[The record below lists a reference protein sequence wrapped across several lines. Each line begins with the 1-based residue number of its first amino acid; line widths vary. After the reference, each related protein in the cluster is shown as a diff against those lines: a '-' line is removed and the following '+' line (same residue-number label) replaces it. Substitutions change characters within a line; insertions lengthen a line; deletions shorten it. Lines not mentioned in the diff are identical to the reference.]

1 MTAFDYSGILER
13 HVPPNISDVMIK
25 IAVTQ
30 ERSRIWREQ
39 YPDAFDELRR
49 TTDIDA
55 TFYSNACEKI
65 VKDRSR
71 VVGYLSGDAPDDVAG
86 NKVLGYSR
94 ARDHILSEAGKGTRL
109 SPELLLETERILI
122 EAFVDVKADYRKV
135 DGPHTGKG
143 VMTAVRNVA
152 DAERIEELTER
163 FCTSVEVS
171 MEKGIQ
177 PLLLIPAAVSDFH
190 YLSPLAHGNGRVSRL
205 LSEYLLVRTGF
216 DMILYQSLDRYA
228 YSDLRRYVSSIYRT
242 SMLRRID
249 PRESMPFTEGF
260 LECLDDVSSSLNVMF
275 PPPSV
280 ERLSKTDRV
289 RHVALKQEAEFTK
302 SDIVP
307 ALPGISPTLIQQ
319 SLSELVGD
327 GLLHRTGHTKGCRYV
342 IKRQ

>member
-13 HVPPNISDVMIK
+13 HVPLNVSELMIR

-30 ERSRIWREQ
+30 ERSRIWRQQ
-39 YPDAFDELRR
+39 YSDAFDELRR

-55 TFYSNACEKI
+55 AFYSNACEKI
-65 VKDRSR
+65 IKDRSK
-71 VVGYLSGDAPDDVAG
+71 VVGYLSGDAPDIVG
-86 NKVLGYSR
+86 MKVLGYSR
-94 ARDHILSEAGKGTRL
+94 ARDHMLSEAGKGARL

-122 EAFVDVKADYRKV
+122 EAFKDVKADYRRA

-143 VMTAVRNVA
+143 IMTAVRDVA
-152 DAERIEELTER
+152 DSERIEELTER
-163 FCTSVEVS
+163 FCTSVEIS
-171 MEKGIQ
+171 MEEGIQ

-205 LSEYLLVRTGF
+205 LSEYLLVRSGF
-216 DMILYQSLDRYA
+216 DMILYQSPDRFA

-249 PRESMPFTEGF
+249 PHESMPFTEGF
-260 LECLDDVSSSLNVMF
+260 LDCLGDVSSSLNTMF

-289 RHVALKQEAEFTK
+289 RHVALQQEAEFTK
-302 SDIVP
+302 NDIAP

-319 SLSELVGD
+319 SLSELVGK
-327 GLLHRTGHTKGCRYV
+327 GLLHRTGRTKGCRYV
-342 IKRQ
+342 IKRR